1 MQEISLFSFE
11 NFLHFQCWSL
21 FKKVRMIYTKEG
33 MIYDAVEVSVKYI
46 LINTDVH
53 HHLVDF
59 VHG

>member
-1 MQEISLFSFE
+1 
-11 NFLHFQCWSL
+11 
-21 FKKVRMIYTKEG
+21 MIYTKEG